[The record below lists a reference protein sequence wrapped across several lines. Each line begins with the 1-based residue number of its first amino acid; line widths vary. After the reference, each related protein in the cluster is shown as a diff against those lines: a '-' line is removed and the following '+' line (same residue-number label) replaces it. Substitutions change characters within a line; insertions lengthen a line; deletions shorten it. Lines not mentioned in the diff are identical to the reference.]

1 MISGH
6 SASEQDAM
14 TRAEMLETMKHLDA
28 HAYAM
33 LLTYASDIDL
43 LGGMIDVMPDT
54 AMKSI
59 RTLIASPPASL
70 CRHVLQR
77 RRRDRGLLDPRPAL
91 SYSPPWHTVS
101 DASQVQHVR
110 CP

>member
-1 MISGH
+1 
-6 SASEQDAM
+6 M

-59 RTLIASPPASL
+59 RKLIASPPASL
-70 CRHVLQR
+70 CRHAFQR
-77 RRRDRGLLDPRPAL
+77 RQRYRGWLDPRPAL
-91 SYSPPWHTVS
+91 SCSLPWNTVA